1 MKRTVVGL
9 LLLAL
14 AAGCETR
21 GDQLV
26 TTPISTAT
34 SLASL
39 QVTAGT
45 LTPQFGAETTNYT
58 VAVQNTTTQ
67 MVVRAVPS
75 ISTATV
81 TVNGAAV
88 SAAGESAPIALSV
101 GANAIPV
108 VVRAQSGDTRT
119 YTITVNRAAP

>member
-1 MKRTVVGL
+1 MKRTIVGL

-21 GDQLV
+21 GDQLI
-26 TTPISTAT
+26 TTPISSAT
-34 SLASL
+34 TLASL
-39 QVTAGT
+39 QITAGT
-45 LTPQFGAETTNYT
+45 LTPQFGAETTAYT
-58 VAVQNTTTQ
+58 ASVQNTTTQ

-75 ISTATV
+75 ISNATV

-88 SAAGESAPIALSV
+88 SAAGESAPIPLSV
-101 GANAIPV
+101 GANTISI

-119 YTITVNRAAP
+119 YTITVNRAGP